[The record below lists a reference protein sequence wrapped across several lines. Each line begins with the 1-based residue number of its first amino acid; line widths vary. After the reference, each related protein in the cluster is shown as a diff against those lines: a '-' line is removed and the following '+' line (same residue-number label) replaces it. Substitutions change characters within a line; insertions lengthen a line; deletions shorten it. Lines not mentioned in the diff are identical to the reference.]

1 MPKTSRKLL
10 KLLVTIEQPKG
21 WTIPMVQTLIKTGIS
36 TELRSDSS
44 SNPPL
49 PEALKIIDAVRVA
62 LKESTTTYQH
72 GGEDE

>member
-1 MPKTSRKLL
+1 ML

-21 WTIPMVQTLIKTGIS
+21 WTIPMVQQMIKNGILH
-36 TELRSDSS
+36 ELRADTS

-62 LKESTTTYQH
+62 LKESTTTYLH

>member
-1 MPKTSRKLL
+1 ML

-21 WTIPMVQTLIKTGIS
+21 WTIPMVQAMIKSGIS
-36 TELRSDSS
+36 FELRTDSS

-49 PEALKIIDAVRVA
+49 PEALKIIETVRVS
-62 LKESTTTYQH
+62 LRESTTTYHH